1 MNPWWQPDTYFSSS
15 DRVAD
20 RSFLVLSARD
30 FLLKP
35 GRNSL
40 LAILDRCG
48 IALPSD
54 QVDLLWSY
62 HQLLR
67 AANARLNLT
76 RIHNFENMV
85 LKHYVDSLL
94 ILDLVDLPSP
104 LIDMGSGPGLPGI
117 PLKIARPQVEMILA
131 EPRGARAEFLSE
143 VCTELGLQGV
153 EVYPRKVGPNYP
165 GKVQGV
171 ITRAVGSV
179 SQTLERVALCLV
191 PGGKMIFMKGPECDD
206 EIAAARQEH
215 AKLFRLAT
223 DRPYEIPGTP
233 HKRRLLVYERQE
245 SPGERL
251 SAQSGEILQYQGRV
265 REVTSESNPS
275 FRHFRDLLGG
285 RGIRKHSQA
294 LIAGPRIVA
303 EVMANHLHHAAAWI
317 TDHGGSPPA
326 SGPLV
331 WYRLAPALFRELDVA
346 GTKSPLLLVNVPSI
360 PAWSD
365 DDPWPEGCT
374 LFIPFQDPENVG
386 AVLRSAAAFGVAR
399 VVLLREAAHPFHP
412 KSSRAAGTALFQL
425 SLFQGPSIH
434 ELESHH
440 APIIALDTTGP
451 ELSECPFPA
460 TFGLVAG
467 VEGPGLPDKLRQ
479 GERRGIAMTAEVKS
493 LNAATAAAIALYAW
507 SRERTA
513 RSST

>member
-1 MNPWWQPDTYFSSS
+1 LN
-15 DRVAD
+15 
-20 RSFLVLSARD
+20 
-30 FLLKP
+30 
-35 GRNSL
+35 
-40 LAILDRCG
+40 RCG
-48 IALPSD
+48 IALTPD

-62 HQLLR
+62 HQR
-67 AANARLNLT
+67 FREANALLNLT

-94 ILDLVDLPSP
+94 VLNYVELPSP

-117 PLKIARPQVEMILA
+117 PLKIARPEVQMILA

-143 VCTELGLQGV
+143 VCTELGLEGV
-153 EVYPRKVGPNYP
+153 EVYPRKIGPRYP
-165 GKVQGV
+165 GRVQGV

-179 SQTLERVALCLV
+179 SETLDRVTECLV
-191 PGGKMIFMKGPECDD
+191 PGGKMIFMKGPECDL
-206 EIAAARQEH
+206 EIAAAQQEH
-215 AKLFRLAT
+215 GNLFRLAA
-223 DRPYEIPGTP
+223 DRAYEIPGTS

-245 SPGERL
+245 SPSPRAAGRVG
-251 SAQSGEILQYQGRV
+251 AILQHEGQV

-275 FRHFRDLLGG
+275 FRHFRDLLAG
-285 RGIRKHSQA
+285 RGIRKHGQA

-303 EVMANHLHHAAAWI
+303 EVLASHPPHVAGWI
-317 TDHGGSPPA
+317 TEI
-326 SGPLV
+326 SGPPPGSQALV

-346 GTKSPLLLVNVPSI
+346 GTRSPLLLVNVPTF

-365 DDPWPEGCT
+365 DEPWPEGCM

-399 VVLLREAAHPFHP
+399 VVMLREAAHPFHP
-412 KSSRAAGTALFQL
+412 KSSRAAGTALFQVPL
-425 SLFQGPSIH
+425 LQGPSIR
-434 ELESHH
+434 ELECRH
-440 APIIALDTTGP
+440 APIIALDTSGP
-451 ELSECPFPA
+451 ELSEYPFPA

-467 VEGPGLPDKLRQ
+467 VEGPGLPDRLRQ
-479 GERRGIAMTAEVKS
+479 GQRRRIAMAAEVES

-507 SRERTA
+507 SRERAA